1 MLARILVLWVGWRLL
16 RVLVGVAVIAAALA
30 WIASEL
36 HSPTTLHHEATGI
49 VRHLEH
55 QLAPLIGAT
64 RRAITQAIGPAG
76 P

>member
-1 MLARILVLWVGWRLL
+1 MLARLLLLWVGWRLL
-16 RVLVGVAVIAAALA
+16 RVAVGLALIAAALA

-36 HSPTTLHHEATGI
+36 HSPTTL
-49 VRHLEH
+49 RHGAGGVVQHVEH

-64 RRAITQAIGPAG
+64 KKAIKQRVGPAG